1 MKTKLGILILI
12 LIMPLVGYTA
22 ESGGADVKK
31 GWYSNIVDY
40 SFVAQYA
47 VLPQKPGVMIIDSRP
62 TARKY
67 DKGHVPGAVSIPES
81 SFDKSTDMLPQDK
94 STLLI
99 FYCGGTKCKLSHKS
113 AFKAEKL
120 GYTNI
125 KVYAEGYPDWKKKGG
140 LQAVSVVYLKKLI
153 DKKAKVVIVD
163 SRPKA
168 RKYDKGHIPG
178 AISIPDSQFDQFKN
192 QLPADKTTP
201 LYFYCGGLKCK
212 LSPNSA
218 TKAIALGYTKV
229 YIVPEGYPGWKKAYG
244 DGAAKAAPAVK
255 EGSAGGNITLASFKQ
270 IMKEAPATLL
280 VVDVRDPDEFKSGTI
295 KGAINIPINDLE
307 KKMDTLPEDKTI
319 VFFCGTAGRAGEA
332 YDMVKMFKPGLKAY
346 FLNAEIEFKGDGS
359 YTMKELE
366 S

>member
-1 MKTKLGILILI
+1 MKTKLGILILV
-12 LIMPLVGYTA
+12 LIMPLVGYAA
-22 ESGGADVKK
+22 ESSGADVKK
-31 GWYSNIVDY
+31 GWYPNIVDNQ
-40 SFVAQYA
+40 FVAQHA
-47 VLPQKPGVMIIDSRP
+47 VLPPKPGVMIIDSRP

-67 DKGHVPGAVSIPES
+67 DKGHIPGAVSMPDS
-81 SFDKSTDMLPQDK
+81 AFDKMTDMLPADK
-94 STLLI
+94 STLLL

-140 LQAVSVVYLKKLI
+140 LQAVSVAHIKKLI
-153 DKKAKVVIVD
+153 DTKAKVVIVD

-178 AISIPDSQFDQFKN
+178 AISIPDREFDKFKD
-192 QLPADKTTP
+192 QLPANKSTP

-212 LSPNSA
+212 LSPSSA
-218 TKAIALGYTKV
+218 QKAIKLGYTKV
-229 YIVPEGYPGWKKAYG
+229 YIVPQGYPGWKKTYG
-244 DGAAKAAPAVK
+244 GAAKAAPAVK
-255 EGSAGGNITLASFKQ
+255 EGTAGGNITVASFKE
-270 IMKEAPATLL
+270 IMNVAPETLL
-280 VVDVRDPDEFKSGTI
+280 LVDVRDPDEFKTGSM

-307 KKMDTLPEDKTI
+307 KKMDSLPADKTI
-319 VFFCGTAGRAGEA
+319 VFFCGTGGRAGEA
-332 YDMVKMFKPGLKAY
+332 YDMLKMFKSGMKAY
-346 FLNAEIEFKGDGS
+346 FLNAEIDFKQDGT

>member
-1 MKTKLGILILI
+1 MKTKLGILILV
-12 LIMPLVGYTA
+12 LIMPLVGYAA
-22 ESGGADVKK
+22 EAGGADAKK
-31 GWYSNIVDY
+31 GWYTNIVDY
-40 SFVAQYA
+40 DFVAQHA

-67 DKGHVPGAVSIPES
+67 DKGHVPGAVSIPDS
-81 SFDKSTDMLPQDK
+81 SFDKMTAMLPQDK

-140 LQAVSVVYLKKLI
+140 LQAVSIAHIKKLV
-153 DKKAKVVIVD
+153 DSKAKVVIVD

-178 AISIPDSQFDQFKN
+178 AISIPDTQFAQFKE
-192 QLPADKTTP
+192 QLPADKATP

-212 LSPNSA
+212 LSPSSA
-218 TKAIALGYTKV
+218 QKAIALGYTKV
-229 YIVPEGYPGWKKAYG
+229 FIVPEGYPAWKTAYG
-244 DGAAKAAPAVK
+244 GGAAKAAPAIQ
-255 EGSAGGNITLASFKQ
+255 EGTAGGNITVASFQQ
-270 IMKEAPATLL
+270 IMQDAPDTLL
-280 VVDVRDPDEFKSGTI
+280 LVDVRDPEEFKSGTI
-295 KGAINIPINDLE
+295 QGAINIPINELE
-307 KKMDTLPEDKTI
+307 KKMDSLPTDKTV
-319 VFFCGTAGRAGEA
+319 VFFCGTGGRAGEA
-332 YDMVKMFKPGLKAY
+332 YDMVKMFKADMKTY
-346 FLNAEIEFKGDGS
+346 FLNAEIEVKKDGS
-359 YTMKELE
+359 YSMKELE